1 MRKVFILMSPIVG
14 EAEDAGRGDGL
25 EEYLEI
31 ENGVTID
38 HIPPGKAL
46 EVLKVLG
53 ITPEG
58 GDSMIVLMN
67 VRSTKMGKKDV
78 IKLENVKLDP
88 AKTVAKI
95 RGFAPKVT
103 VNVIKN
109 FEVTKKVRA

>member
-1 MRKVFILMSPIVG
+1 M
-14 EAEDAGRGDGL
+14 

-58 GDSMIVLMN
+58 GDPMIVLMN

-88 AKTVAKI
+88 AKTVAKVKGI
-95 RGFAPKVT
+95 APKVT
-103 VNVIKN
+103 VNVIRN
-109 FEVTKKVRA
+109 FEVTRKVRARA